1 MIHDQIASRLEQA
14 FSQHGF
20 AEPSVA
26 KLKIAAGVSLRTL
39 YRHYPSKES
48 MVIGA
53 LQHRHSRYLRFLAD
67 GEPDPGKESIAHLF
81 LRLTAWMKKDAP
93 NGCMSMSALVAFPR
107 NSLIHDLVK
116 HHKEE
121 MVEVMARRSGRE
133 DLARELLL
141 IHEGASATWPLL
153 GMQAIHSAE
162 KTTLLLICGEN

>member
-1 MIHDQIASRLEQA
+1 
-14 FSQHGF
+14 
-20 AEPSVA
+20 
-26 KLKIAAGVSLRTL
+26 
-39 YRHYPSKES
+39 
-48 MVIGA
+48 
-53 LQHRHSRYLRFLAD
+53 
-67 GEPDPGKESIAHLF
+67 
-81 LRLTAWMKKDAP
+81 
-93 NGCMSMSALVAFPR
+93 MSMSALVAFPS

-162 KTTLLLICGEN
+162 KTALLLICGEN